1 METVSSLAAPGAVA
15 LADVVVEAAAVAG
28 AGAVCACETPAA
40 VRASIEQAE
49 YFRSADKRPLWR
61 VGLGSRVSVMCMVVM
76 VLTIWIQKDAEK
88 QVQVADVA
96 AWKN

>member
-1 METVSSLAAPGAVA
+1 
-15 LADVVVEAAAVAG
+15 
-28 AGAVCACETPAA
+28 
-40 VRASIEQAE
+40 
-49 YFRSADKRPLWR
+49 
-61 VGLGSRVSVMCMVVM
+61 MVVM